1 MPRAPRYVLRPQ
13 DKNVM
18 RFSLETTHGNAHA
31 EQTILL
37 NLSETGLA
45 FVTDSRKKFDLG
57 DLIKVEIPIPS
68 GEQLAWWA
76 KVVRVQEYEP
86 RSWFARR
93 DSSYDGSRTLV
104 GLRFEQ
110 LPEGHS
116 RAIRKG
122 IEKSFLQAVRD
133 QRHRTWMYYRVM
145 FSQYF
150 LQFFIYAFLTA
161 VALGLIYLWSKPDA
175 NYDPKR
181 GSPWGQRFKF

>member
-1 MPRAPRYVLRPQ
+1 
-13 DKNVM
+13 M
-18 RFSLETTHGNAHA
+18 RFSLENTHGSHGA

-45 FVTDSRKKFDLG
+45 FVTDSRAKFDLG
-57 DLIKVEIPIPS
+57 ENIKVEIPIPG

-86 RSWFARR
+86 RRWFSKR
-93 DSSYDGSRTLV
+93 DEFFESSRTLV

-110 LPEGHS
+110 LPAGHS

-133 QRHRTWMYYRVM
+133 QRHRTWMYYRVI
-145 FSQYF
+145 FTQYF
-150 LQFFIYAFLTA
+150 LQFFIYAILTVTA
-161 VALGLIYLWSKPDA
+161 IGLIYLWSQPDE